1 MVYPPNNHT
10 VHPAIG
16 HPAGSTSNTRNS
28 HHRRDRA
35 RQARHN
41 TRPHQENVKVLTS
54 HRQIIMITVHS
65 ILIITV
71 LINNL
76 YRVECLIFPAI

>member
-1 MVYPPNNHT
+1 MVHPPNNHM

-16 HPAGSTSNTRNS
+16 HPPSRTSNTRNS
-28 HHRRDRA
+28 HYRRDRA

-54 HRQIIMITVHS
+54 HRQIIMITVHG
-65 ILIITV
+65 ILITV